1 MSLAAL
7 AVQMDESGIVND
19 ILSNLNGIVNSSPRV
34 LLELLTVLPEECYS
48 RYVVVDRATRRHFAD
63 QLANSS
69 GEVFAF
75 LSQLVAACSVAAGV
89 SGVETERQILIC
101 MERWVDN
108 IEVPLNAVLM
118 ATGMLNFAL
127 GALMR
132 KDLLEK
138 AVDFVI
144 VAMRRYP
151 FSPNDRNF
159 TMPSAILSSVVAVRA
174 LWQEEVAGRGAAD
187 EDLCRCVAQLFA
199 EVAEAFMELFI
210 TDNDFHQGPI
220 FMQLLEIAKFSGNP
234 DIARMPLRA
243 FYDLSLVI
251 KDLKTSSD
259 SAARA
264 DQLMARYGTLFL
276 DLLKV
281 AVEQMVADDRFVSGA
296 RKLDDDEEGQRM
308 DFRDTILDVSDVV
321 GSVCCVENICG
332 MIQREIMRANSTG
345 GVVSWPLVESCLYA
359 IQILGPRL
367 PSNENQFVPQVLAL
381 CGQLPQ
387 LAGLY
392 CTYLQLIGSLSI
404 WFGSNH
410 QHIPR
415 QFEVLIQSLSVPPLC
430 SLAAASLMMLCRETA
445 GCRNPAD
452 GSPIL
457 PLDRLNS
464 VTLNLRS
471 TGTSLPLEADLTIL
485 EGLAYALSALEPPRA
500 VEALKSL
507 LEPIA
512 VSMNIGLTNHSP
524 VQQIFADVERVTVL
538 FRYTSTRRDVYQES
552 HPVTELFPLLWPI
565 LAQVIQ
571 KYPTDQSCEKV
582 CRCYKYVI
590 RASGLRFHSQ
600 LQQMIEH
607 LVEMFNVKP
616 ASSFLYIV
624 AICMTE
630 FGDPADA
637 EFARSPQG
645 IAVLS
650 SSREL
655 LRKAFI
661 SQSTIFFD
669 KFGSLGAFE
678 HHPDVVEEFFYYVSK
693 ALTFYPE
700 FMLSQ
705 DSDTVQRLRVL
716 LQAGLA
722 GLRIHHREALKG
734 VLNFFGVFVYTI
746 VESGRTEHFG
756 PLPAGQVN
764 QLCMQM
770 LMEFGPALVTGLLQ
784 LLGNST
790 GGGYAINDNFQSIND
805 CLWRIHQL
813 CASDLGVCNRFSRH
827 SLISLKFHM
836 YQFHR
841 SGSIAVSLLCPSRRP
856 RRPGGCG

>member
-19 ILSNLNGIVNSSPRV
+19 ILSNLNAIVNSSPRV

-48 RYVVVDRATRRHFAD
+48 RYVVVDGATRRHFAD
-63 QLANSS
+63 QLADSS

-75 LSQLVAACSVAAGV
+75 LSQLVAACSGAGAN
-89 SGVETERQILIC
+89 GVETEKQILAC

-118 ATGMLNFAL
+118 STGMLNFAL

-138 AVDFVI
+138 AVDFIV

-151 FSPNDRNF
+151 YSPNDRNF
-159 TMPSAILSSVVAVRA
+159 TMPSAILSSVLAVRA
-174 LWQEEVAGRGAAD
+174 LWQEEVGGLGPD

-220 FMQLLEIAKFSGNP
+220 FIQLLEIAKFSGNA

-251 KDLKTSSD
+251 KDLKASSD
-259 SAARA
+259 SVARA
-264 DQLMARYGTLFL
+264 DQLTARYAPLFL

-281 AVEQMVADDRFVSGA
+281 AVQQMVADDKFVSGV
-296 RKLDDDEEGQRM
+296 RKLDDEEEGQRL
-308 DFRDTILDVSDVV
+308 DFRDTILDASDVV

-332 MIQREIMRANSTG
+332 IIQQEIMRANSTG
-345 GVVSWPLVESCLYA
+345 GAVSWPLVESCLYA

-367 PSNENQFVPQVLAL
+367 PSNENQFVPQLLAL

-387 LAGLY
+387 LLGLY

-404 WFGSNH
+404 WFGSNYEH
-410 QHIPR
+410 LPG

-430 SLAAASLMMLCRETA
+430 SLAAASLMMLCKETA
-445 GCRNPAD
+445 GCRNPSD
-452 GSPIL
+452 GTPIL
-457 PLDRLNS
+457 SLDRLNS
-464 VTLNLRS
+464 VALGLRS

-524 VQQIFADVERVTVL
+524 AQQIFADVERVTVL
-538 FRYTSTRRDVYQES
+538 FRYTSTRRDVYQEL
-552 HPVTELFPLLWPI
+552 HPVAELFPLIWPI

-607 LVEMFNVKP
+607 LVQMFNVKP

-630 FGDPADA
+630 FGDPTDV

-645 IAVLS
+645 MAVLS

-661 SQSTIFFD
+661 SQCTIFFD

-693 ALTFYPE
+693 GLTYYPE
-700 FMLSQ
+700 FLLSQ
-705 DSDTVQRLRVL
+705 ESESMQRLRVL

-722 GLRIHHREALKG
+722 GLRVHHREALKG

-746 VESGRTEHFG
+746 VESGRIEKFG

-790 GGGYAINDNFQSIND
+790 GGGGGGYAISDNFQSIND

-813 CASDLGVCNRFSRH
+813 CVSDLGVSCYYMSKYTELY
-827 SLISLKFHM
+827 S
-836 YQFHR
+836 Y
-841 SGSIAVSLLCPSRRP
+841 
-856 RRPGGCG
+856 